1 VQLPHEMGEE
11 VESAGAL
18 GENQAR
24 GLGRFSLLLLF
35 SIYLPDGIPAAIIP
49 TI

>member
-1 VQLPHEMGEE
+1 MGEE

-35 SIYLPDGIPAAIIP
+35 SIHLPDGIPAAIIP